1 MIKIAPSILSA
12 DFANLERDIK
22 KVKDAGAD
30 LLHVDVMDGHFVPN
44 ISLGVPVVKSIDKVT
59 DMILDVHLMIE
70 HPEKYVNAFLDAGAD
85 IITVHHESDMDY
97 EFVKKAVKER
107 GKLLGI
113 SISPDTDASVV
124 EKYINDVDMVLVMS
138 VYPGFGGQKFIESS
152 LDKVR
157 KIREMSKDMT
167 IEIDGGIGLD
177 NIKDVYDAG
186 VNIAVAGSSVYG
198 AENINAVISEFK
210 SRCK

>member
-70 HPEKYVNAFLDAGAD
+70 NPDKYVEAFLDAGAD
-85 IITVHHESDMDY
+85 IITIHHESNMDY
-97 EFVKKAVKER
+97 DVVKSAVKSR
-107 GKLLGI
+107 GKKLGI
-113 SISPDTDASVV
+113 SISPDTDASVI

-157 KIREMSKDMT
+157 KIREMSEDTT
-167 IEIDGGIGLD
+167 IEIDGGITLD
-177 NIKDVYDAG
+177 NIKMVHDAG
-186 VNIAVAGSSVYG
+186 VDIAVAGSSVYG
-198 AENINAVISEFK
+198 AENIDTVIDEFK

>member
-107 GKLLGI
+107 DKLRGI
-113 SISPDTDASVV
+113 AISPDTDASVV

-177 NIKDVYDAG
+177 NIKEVYDAG

-198 AENINAVISEFK
+198 AEDINAVIAEFK
-210 SRCK
+210 SRCE

>member
-12 DFANLERDIK
+12 DFANLERDIL
-22 KVKDAGAD
+22 KVKNAGAD

-70 HPEKYVNAFLDAGAD
+70 HPEKYVEPFLDAGAD
-85 IITVHHESDMDY
+85 IITVHHEAQMDY
-97 EFVKKAVKER
+97 EAVKKAVKSR

-124 EKYINDVDMVLVMS
+124 EKYIDDVDMVLVMS
-138 VYPGFGGQKFIESS
+138 VYPGFGGQKFIEAS

-177 NIKDVYDAG
+177 NIKKVHDAG

-198 AENINAVISEFK
+198 AENIDTIINEFK
-210 SRCK
+210 SRCE

>member
-12 DFANLERDIK
+12 DFANLERDIL
-22 KVKDAGAD
+22 KVKNAGAD

-70 HPEKYVNAFLDAGAD
+70 HPEKYVEPFLDAGAD
-85 IITVHHESDMDY
+85 IITVHHEAQMDY
-97 EFVKKAVKER
+97 EAVKKAVKAR

-113 SISPDTDASVV
+113 SISPDTDASVI
-124 EKYINDVDMVLVMS
+124 ENYINDVDMVLVMS
-138 VYPGFGGQKFIESS
+138 VYPGFGGQKFIQAS

-157 KIREMSKDMT
+157 KIREMSNDMT

-177 NIKDVYDAG
+177 NIKEVYDAG

-198 AENINAVISEFK
+198 AENIDTIIDEFK

>member
-12 DFANLERDIK
+12 DFANLERDIE
-22 KVKDAGAD
+22 KVKNAGAD

-70 HPEKYVNAFLDAGAD
+70 HPEKYVEPFLDAGAD
-85 IITVHHESDMDY
+85 IITVHHEAQMDY
-97 EFVKKAVKER
+97 EAVKSAVKSR

-113 SISPDTDASVV
+113 SISPDTDASVI
-124 EKYINDVDMVLVMS
+124 EKYIDDVDMVLVMS
-138 VYPGFGGQKFIESS
+138 VYPGFGGQKFIEAS

-177 NIKDVYDAG
+177 NIKKVYDAG

-198 AENINAVISEFK
+198 AENIDTVIDEFK
-210 SRCK
+210 SRCN

>member
-70 HPEKYVNAFLDAGAD
+70 HPEKYVEPFLDAGAD
-85 IITVHHESDMDY
+85 IITVHHESEMDY
-97 EFVKKAVKER
+97 DFVKKAVKER

-113 SISPDTDASVV
+113 SISPDTDASVI

-138 VYPGFGGQKFIESS
+138 VYPGFGGQKFIETS

-157 KIREMSKDMT
+157 KIREMSMDMT

-177 NIKDVYDAG
+177 NIKKVYDAG

-198 AENINAVISEFK
+198 AKNIDTIIDEFK

>member
-177 NIKDVYDAG
+177 NIKEVYDAG

-198 AENINAVISEFK
+198 AENINAVIAEFK

>member
-12 DFANLERDIK
+12 DFANLERDIE
-22 KVKDAGAD
+22 KVKKAGAD

-70 HPEKYVNAFLDAGAD
+70 HPEKYVEPFLDAGAD
-85 IITVHHESDMDY
+85 IITVHHEAQMDY
-97 EFVKKAVKER
+97 EAVKSAVKAR

-138 VYPGFGGQKFIESS
+138 VYPGFGGQKFIETS

-167 IEIDGGIGLD
+167 IEIDGGITLD
-177 NIKDVYDAG
+177 NIKLVYDAG
-186 VNIAVAGSSVYG
+186 VDIAVAGSSVYG
-198 AENINAVISEFK
+198 AENIATVIDEFK